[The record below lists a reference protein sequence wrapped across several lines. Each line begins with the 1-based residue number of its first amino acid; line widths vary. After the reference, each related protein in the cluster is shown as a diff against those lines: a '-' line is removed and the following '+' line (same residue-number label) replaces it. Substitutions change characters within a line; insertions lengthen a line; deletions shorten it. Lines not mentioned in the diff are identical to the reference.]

1 MDSIGDAQGF
11 SGKTPIILS
20 RGFSVKTPTGVT
32 LSWKT
37 KLNRSISTMESKIPR
52 WLQYYHKTCC
62 KKCGCHGR
70 QNCIIWRWYHHSDV
84 ISGWVD
90 LHMTG
95 FYVIRILTTYT
106 TEIELHRPNKLEIL
120 QYISEWARTM
130 NHPKYSH
137 ILSLHS
143 NLELKNTSTDGC
155 YLTF

>member
-1 MDSIGDAQGF
+1 
-11 SGKTPIILS
+11 
-20 RGFSVKTPTGVT
+20 
-32 LSWKT
+32 
-37 KLNRSISTMESKIPR
+37 
-52 WLQYYHKTCC
+52 
-62 KKCGCHGR
+62 
-70 QNCIIWRWYHHSDV
+70 
-84 ISGWVD
+84 
-90 LHMTG
+90 MTG

-143 NLELKNTSTDGC
+143 NLELKNTSTDRC